1 MSLFEARR
9 KQVEGELHQC
19 EQQQHDLEKKLQES
33 STTQESLFSLL
44 TLQNGIGRIRAELAW
59 MQATLDRL
67 PRR

>member
-9 KQVEGELHQC
+9 KQVEGELHRC

-33 STTQESLFSLL
+33 ATTEESLFSLL